1 MWEILIYAFSML
13 MTGALL
19 FLMVYSII
27 TLSDLECDYL
37 NAQECCNRLNFWVR
51 PKIVAQT
58 IIVVGFLTDSNLW
71 MALVNIPAAAWVI
84 YEFVTIPRGNTG
96 LFDPTEIH
104 HRGQL
109 KKHMRNFVIFT
120 GWYLI
125 TFFFYLYFMI
135 LAILKG
141 NPLETEAPQHVNKF

>member
-1 MWEILIYAFSML
+1 MWDIIIYAFSML
-13 MTGALL
+13 ITGALL

-37 NAQECCNRLNFWVR
+37 NAQECCSRLNFWVI
-51 PKIVAQT
+51 PKIVAE
-58 IIVVGFLTDSNLW
+58 VLLVLGFLSDFNWWLV
-71 MALVNIPAAAWVI
+71 LVNLPPVGWLIHEYITV
-84 YEFVTIPRGNTG
+84 PRGNTG

-104 HRGQL
+104 HRGQMRT
-109 KKHMRNFVIFT
+109 HMRNFVIFT

-135 LAILKG
+135 LTVLKG
-141 NPLETEAPQHVNKF
+141 NPLETEDPMHVNKF

>member
-1 MWEILIYAFSML
+1 MWEIITYGFAMI

-19 FLMVYSII
+19 FLMIYSII

-37 NAQECCNRLNFWVR
+37 NAQECCSRLNFWVQ
-51 PKIVAQT
+51 PKIFAQT
-58 IIVVGFLTDSNLW
+58 LIFIVFLTDFNWLMSLMNL
-71 MALVNIPAAAWVI
+71 PAVVWVI
-84 YEFVTIPRGNTG
+84 YETIKVPKGNTG
-96 LFDPTEIH
+96 LFDPAEIH

-109 KKHMRNFVIFT
+109 KNHMRNAILYT
-120 GWYLI
+120 AWYLVS
-125 TFFFYLYFMI
+125 FFFYLYFMI